1 MALALTSPAFANGA
15 NIPAAYTCEGAN
27 HSPALAWSDA
37 PPGTRSFVLIV
48 DDPDAPSGTFTHWV
62 LFDVPAS
69 TTLLSE
75 SAAAGAAGKQGRND
89 FGKSGY
95 GGPCPPR
102 GHGAHRYYFR
112 LFATDVPSLS
122 LKDGAARGDVE
133 RAMKGHVVG
142 QAEWMGRYERK

>member
-1 MALALTSPAFANGA
+1 MAFALTSSTFPNGG

-27 HSPALAWSDA
+27 HSPVLAWSGA
-37 PPGTRSFVLIV
+37 PPETRSFVLIV

-62 LFDVPAS
+62 LYDIPSGTAS
-69 TTLLSE
+69 LAE
-75 SAAAGAAGKQGRND
+75 APAGATVGKQGKNG
-89 FGKSGY
+89 FGKTGY

-102 GHGAHRYYFR
+102 GHGPHRYFFR
-112 LFATDVPSLS
+112 LFAIDVPSLP
-122 LKDGAARGDVE
+122 LKDAAARDEVE